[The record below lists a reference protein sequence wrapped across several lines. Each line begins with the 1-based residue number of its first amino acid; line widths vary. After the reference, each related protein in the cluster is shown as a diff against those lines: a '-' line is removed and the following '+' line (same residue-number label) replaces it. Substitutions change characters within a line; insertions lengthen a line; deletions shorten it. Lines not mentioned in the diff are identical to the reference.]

1 MQSLVYGI
9 ANKLAIIWP
18 LDIEPESFDKTVCA
32 LSHLTVSLTYFG

>member
-9 ANKLAIIWP
+9 AKKFATIWA

-32 LSHLTVSLTYFG
+32 LSN